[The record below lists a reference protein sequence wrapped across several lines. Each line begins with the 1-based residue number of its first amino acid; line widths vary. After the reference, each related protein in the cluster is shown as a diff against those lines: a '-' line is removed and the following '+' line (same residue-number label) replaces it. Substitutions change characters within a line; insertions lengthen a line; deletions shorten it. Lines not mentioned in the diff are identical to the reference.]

1 MLALSIQQPWA
12 SLIVAG
18 IKDIENRNWP
28 TEHRGH
34 FIIHAS
40 ELFDER
46 FNKSPIN
53 FLDQV
58 NDKYGL
64 ELDLSEVLDM
74 PHGGIVGQAEI
85 IDCVTASESIWF
97 EGKYGFVIRNAMPL
111 NFCPC
116 MGLPRFFD
124 VIPPLEASISR
135 IRHRLLHKQQGAK
148 RHDLDT
154 AYRRL

>member
-1 MLALSIQQPWA
+1 MLALSIRQPWA

-28 TEHRGH
+28 TEHRGR
-34 FIIHAS
+34 FIIHTS

-46 FNKSPIN
+46 FNKSPIH

-74 PHGGIVGQAEI
+74 PRGGIIGHAEI

-97 EGKYGFVIRNAMPL
+97 ENKYGFVIKNAMPL

-116 MGLPRFFD
+116 LGSTRFFD
-124 VIPPLEASISR
+124 IITPMDSAISR
-135 IRHRLLHKQQGAK
+135 IHHRLFNLQPGAK
-148 RHDLDT
+148 SHDVDALNC
-154 AYRRL
+154 RI